1 MNLQTIFLSNDD
13 DRLSDLITVDSP
25 VTELQHA
32 LCQMMMNQE
41 DREGQPIWGSAE
53 QQYGQFSQSKNETAN
68 RNAAIKTVRSKGLV
82 EVLPTESGIDIMVG
96 TQEDLHDS
104 LREIARLSRNEG
116 RNIEAEE
123 AADELQDPALGGDPA
138 VIDQGYH
145 YDIPLSP
152 EELHSQLLFE
162 RDRLRKQSW
171 FQSRITEMVVTTDK
185 DAQGRCIEMP
195 WYKWTTTQAWRRLRE
210 LEPDET
216 LHGEDEENE
225 LYTLR
230 AINDVGLP
238 DDSEVESM

>member
-1 MNLQTIFLSNDD
+1 
-13 DRLSDLITVDSP
+13 
-25 VTELQHA
+25 
-32 LCQMMMNQE
+32 MMNQE

-53 QQYGQFSQSKNETAN
+53 QQYGQFSQSTDETAN

-96 TQEDLHDS
+96 PQEDLHDS

-162 RDRLRKQSW
+162 RDRLRKQ
-171 FQSRITEMVVTTDK
+171 
-185 DAQGRCIEMP
+185 P
-195 WYKWTTTQAWRRLRE
+195 
-210 LEPDET
+210 
-216 LHGEDEENE
+216 
-225 LYTLR
+225 
-230 AINDVGLP
+230 
-238 DDSEVESM
+238 